1 MILSAWRG
9 AIAACAV
16 VAAALY
22 GLLIARTTFVT
33 DGRRFSVLADDPMVS
48 MRYAR
53 NLAHG
58 EGLVWNPGQHPVE
71 GYTNFLWT
79 LVMAIPHA
87 LGLGDA
93 DTSLAIMGLG
103 GLILIATF
111 SVVYAIVRD
120 LIPERRW
127 PAILSMSLTAFYYP
141 LVYWTLRGF
150 EVGLAALLV
159 ALMALLALRSSGP
172 RSSSLWVLA
181 GLTSAAVLL
190 RDDLVVPTLVV
201 LCFTVLMSPRSGRL
215 RLATA
220 LGGSLLVT
228 LAAHTIFRILY
239 YGDALPNTYYLKVGE
254 VSLATRAQRGFE
266 ALAGTSLLQLWVP
279 LVLAGYG
286 AFLLRTSRRREGQL
300 LVALVIAT
308 CAYSVYVGGDS
319 WELFQFP
326 NRFIASVVP
335 LLFVL
340 VAVAIHSLLQD
351 RRQSPKGLFVLVT
364 VLAAGAA
371 LAAWPPH
378 FVLREA
384 RVSPAL
390 AGDRLGSIESVLSP
404 ARVQAVSILVAVA
417 VLALTVRVRRIR
429 IPVAVV
435 LVLGALLLSLDGE
448 QAVEKGGVAWQTYT
462 HFDSGLVRIG
472 LDVRRLTTPAQS
484 IAVLHAGS
492 IPYFSHRTSID
503 LLGKN
508 DPVIAHE
515 RPRPGL
521 AFLPGHVKWDYR
533 YSIGRLRPDVVVAL
547 WTPKDVQS
555 VERAYGYVR
564 CYRDDPILGAIPG
577 GGLLYRRSAINA
589 DLRRSHCTA
598 D

>member
-1 MILSAWRG
+1 
-9 AIAACAV
+9 
-16 VAAALY
+16 
-22 GLLIARTTFVT
+22 LIERTSLVL
-33 DGRRFSVLADDPMVS
+33 DGRRVFVLADDPMVS

-58 EGLVWNPGQHPVE
+58 DGLVWNPGQHPVE
-71 GYTNFLWT
+71 GYTNLLWT
-79 LVMAIPHA
+79 LVMAIPHL
-87 LGLGDA
+87 LGVGDA

-103 GLILIATF
+103 ALILIAT
-111 SVVYAIVRD
+111 SLVVYAIVRD

-127 PAILSMSLTAFYYP
+127 PALLSMSLTALYYP

-159 ALMALLALRSSGP
+159 ALMVLLALRLAGARPLSP
-172 RSSSLWVLA
+172 WVLA
-181 GLTSAAVLL
+181 ASMSAAVLV
-190 RDDLVVPTLVV
+190 RDDLVVPALVV
-201 LCFTVLMSPRSGRL
+201 LAFTVLTSPRSGRL
-215 RLATA
+215 RLATMF
-220 LGGSLLVT
+220 GGPLLAT
-228 LAAHTIFRILY
+228 LAAHTIFRVLY
-239 YGDALPNTYYLKVGE
+239 YGDALPNTYYLKVGG

-266 ALAGTSLLQLWVP
+266 ALAATSLLQLWVP

-286 AFLLRTSRRREGQL
+286 AFVLRTSRRLDAQL
-300 LVALVIAT
+300 LIALVVAT
-308 CAYSVYVGGDS
+308 SAYSVYVGGDS

-326 NRFIASVVP
+326 NRFIATVVP
-335 LLFVL
+335 FLFVL
-340 VAVAIHSLLQD
+340 VGVAIHSLLQD
-351 RRQSPKGLFVLVT
+351 GRQLRRGLFVLLA
-364 VLAAGAA
+364 VLAAGAG

-378 FVLREA
+378 FILRDA

-390 AGDRLGSIESVLSP
+390 AGNGLASIESVLSP
-404 ARVQAVSILVAVA
+404 AHVQAVSILVAVA
-417 VLALTVRVRRIR
+417 VLALTVRLRRIR
-429 IPVAVV
+429 LPVAFV
-435 LVLGALLLSLDGE
+435 LVLGVLLLNLDGE
-448 QAVEKGGVAWQTYT
+448 QAVEKGGIAWQTYT
-462 HFDSGLVRIG
+462 RFDSGLVLIG

-533 YSIGRLRPDVVVAL
+533 YSIGQLRPDVVVAL

-555 VERAYGYVR
+555 VEHAYGYVR
-564 CYRDDPILGAIPG
+564 CYSDDPILGTIPG
-577 GGLLYRRSAINA
+577 GGLLYRRPSISA
-589 DLRRSHCTA
+589 DLRRSHCTPG
-598 D
+598 